1 MTTRLLRGCV
11 LAAMIVLTLA
21 TSQVPAHAA
30 GDDPSPSKIV
40 AGDLKG
46 SWLGT
51 INVGP
56 IKLRLGFVIQA
67 AKGETI
73 AAKLFS
79 IDQGN
84 SAIDVDAVE
93 VQDDQVSLIVKP
105 IGGSFAGTWNPET
118 KEIAG
123 EWKQGG
129 QAFPLTLAR
138 VDVLPGALRPQ
149 DPQEPYPYLEEEVSF
164 TNRKHDVTLNGTLT
178 RPKGEGPFAAVV
190 LISGSGPQDR
200 DESLLGH
207 RPFLVLAD
215 ALTRRGIAVLRFDDR
230 DFDQPSAAFEATS
243 EELSQDVLAGVE
255 LLRARPEIDA
265 ARIGLLGHS
274 EGGLIAPM
282 LAAKERGIAF
292 IVMIAGPGLPG
303 DQILQMQAERLLR
316 HSGVDDDTLQQEL
329 ARSRR
334 THEILQTEP
343 DNEAALTKIAELF
356 QDSIAASG
364 EEERAAAEAMFDRQ
378 AKLLITPWF
387 RYLIAYDPRHALTQV
402 ACPVL
407 AVIGEKDSQVP
418 PRENLP
424 IIKAALEEGGNQ
436 DFVVRELAGLN
447 HLLQPCESGM
457 VDEYATI
464 ETTIDPDALDL
475 IGDWIVSHAGAAP

>member
-1 MTTRLLRGCV
+1 MTIKLLRGCV
-11 LAAMIVLTLA
+11 LAAMIVVTLA
-21 TSQVPAHAA
+21 SSQLPAHAA
-30 GDDPSPSKIV
+30 GDDPSPSKI
-40 AGDLKG
+40 AADDLKG

-51 INVGP
+51 IDVGA
-56 IKLRLGFVIQA
+56 IKLRLGFVIQTTE
-67 AKGETI
+67 GETI

-84 SAIDVDAVE
+84 TAIAVDAVE

-118 KEIAG
+118 EEIAG

-138 VDVLPGALRPQ
+138 VDVLPGVNRPQ
-149 DPQEPYPYLEEEVSF
+149 DPQKPYPYLEEEVTF
-164 TNRKHDVTLNGTLT
+164 TNQKHNVTLKGTLT
-178 RPKGEGPFAAVV
+178 RPRGQGPFAAVV

-230 DFDQPSAAFEATS
+230 DFTQPSATFQATS
-243 EELSQDVLAGVE
+243 EELSEDVLAGVE
-255 LLRARPEIDA
+255 FLRSRPEMAA

-274 EGGLIAPM
+274 EGGMIAPM
-282 LAAKERGIAF
+282 LAAQERNIAF
-292 IVMIAGPGLPG
+292 VVMIAGPGLPG

-316 HSGVDDDTLQQEL
+316 HSGVDEDTLQQEL
-329 ARSRR
+329 ARSRQA
-334 THEILQTEP
+334 HEIIQTEP
-343 DNEAALTKIAELF
+343 DNEAALKKIAALF
-356 QDSIAASG
+356 QESIAAAG

-378 AKLLITPWF
+378 AKLLVTPWF
-387 RYLIAYDPRHALTQV
+387 RYLIAYDPRHALSRV

-475 IGDWIVSHAGAAP
+475 ISDWIVNHSGAAP